1 MNHLYKS
8 HNKIIRQKIKNDLMN
23 RHKLKVLLH
32 NKIYNSNIQQINN
45 INKIKLQRQ
54 RQQFLKQHQKKSTN
68 KKQKKKV
75 QTKKRQ
81 FNNINIRKKL
91 KKQKMSIQDLTHE
104 INKLNVIN
112 SLYSIK

>member
-8 HNKIIRQKIKNDLMN
+8 HNNIIRQKIKNDLMY
-23 RHKLKVLLH
+23 RHKLKLLLH

-54 RQQFLKQHQKKSTN
+54 QFLKQHQKKSTN
-68 KKQKKKV
+68 KIQKKRKV
-75 QTKKRQ
+75 RTKKRQ
-81 FNNINIRKKL
+81 FNNINIHKKL